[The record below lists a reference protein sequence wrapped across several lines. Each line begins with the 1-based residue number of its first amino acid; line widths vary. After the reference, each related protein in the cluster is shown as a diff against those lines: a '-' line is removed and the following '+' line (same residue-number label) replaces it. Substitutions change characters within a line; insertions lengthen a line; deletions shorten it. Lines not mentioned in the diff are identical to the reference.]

1 MDVKLGQVHLPG
13 PDHEVEVAPAPAPEP
28 ELELEAA
35 FGPGPGAA
43 KVVEPALGQAV
54 ADGAVEQIEWQD

>member
-1 MDVKLGQVHLPG
+1 MHLPG
-13 PDHEVEVAPAPAPEP
+13 PDHEVEVAPEP
-28 ELELEAA
+28 ELEVEAA
-35 FGPGPGAA
+35 FGAGPGPGAA